1 MTRRA
6 RICTQC
12 RRLNSAD
19 DKVCY
24 HCRARLAGGGG
35 LRLRGVVGT
44 LLGQEQPA
52 ARFYLLLCVGV
63 YLACTLQGGLSPFEG
78 ISKAAAIRWGAIVP
92 GVNEPWRVL
101 SAMFVHFG
109 VLHIVFNMVTLHD
122 LGRLLESTLG
132 SARFLCAFLLTG
144 IAGFVASE
152 QWYAWR
158 GTLSATA
165 GASGGLF
172 GLLGVFIGL
181 LYARRHPAWKQELG
195 RVLVMA
201 AIIALLMPVNNAA
214 HFGGL
219 VAGGL
224 LGLWFGRERLSGQAR
239 IAYNLLATVLVAA
252 SIASI
257 VASQLSAAKYLRQPA
272 RPAQTS

>member
-1 MTRRA
+1 VTRRA
-6 RICTQC
+6 RICTRC

-19 DKVCY
+19 DAVCY
-24 HCRARLAGGGG
+24 HCQARLPGDGE
-35 LRLRGVVGT
+35 LQLRGLVSAV
-44 LLGQEQPA
+44 LGQEQPA

-63 YLACTLQGGLSPFEG
+63 YLACTLKGGLNPFEG
-78 ISKAAAIRWGAIVP
+78 ISKAEAIRWGAIIP

-122 LGRLLESTLG
+122 LGRMLESAIG
-132 SARFLCAFLLTG
+132 SGRFLCAFLLTG
-144 IAGFVASE
+144 IAGFLTSQ
-152 QWYAWR
+152 QWYEWR
-158 GTLSATA
+158 GILSATA

-181 LYARRHPAWKQELG
+181 LYARRHPAWKQELT

-201 AIIALLMPVNNAA
+201 GIIAILMPANNAA
-214 HFGGL
+214 HAGGL

-224 LGLWFGRERLSGQAR
+224 LGLWFGRERLRGRAHVV
-239 IAYNLLATVLVAA
+239 YNLLAAVLVIASLA
-252 SIASI
+252 SILACHLT
-257 VASQLSAAKYLRQPA
+257 APKYLRQPVQSA
-272 RPAQTS
+272 RTS